1 MLPFWLM
8 YAQKPLQD
16 SHNNSLPRAHVSPSL
31 LLSAQSLIPPH
42 LIHRLVF
49 ISVQLIYIK
58 KYVANCNMFPKGQSS
73 FSLPLTSFSTSVV
86 SFLLHPRWHFKCSE
100 RSKNFLSEGSL
111 FFPASHLVFSLMCPF
126 QYICSSNYLPWLS
139 CDVEKGYRGSMFLLR
154 FIP

>member
-1 MLPFWLM
+1 M
-8 YAQKPLQD
+8 
-16 SHNNSLPRAHVSPSL
+16 SPSL

-86 SFLLHPRWHFKCSE
+86 SFLFHPR
-100 RSKNFLSEGSL
+100 
-111 FFPASHLVFSLMCPF
+111 
-126 QYICSSNYLPWLS
+126 
-139 CDVEKGYRGSMFLLR
+139 
-154 FIP
+154 